1 MSPKTGQKLTDNP
14 RNVRLEIRLTQ
25 GESEILTECVQKMNV
40 TKTEVIKKGIELVKQ
55 ELDENE
61 RSGINEHTKRELH

>member
-1 MSPKTGQKLTDNP
+1 MSPKIGQKLTDNP

-25 GESEILTECVQKMNV
+25 GESEILTECAQKMNV

-55 ELDENE
+55 ELE
-61 RSGINEHTKRELH
+61 K